1 MGFARRT
8 LVLSVAA
15 AGFGG
20 MPAGAQSYPTRPVRL
35 VSPFAPG
42 GGTDILGRIV
52 AQKFSGFFGGNM
64 IVENR
69 AGAGG
74 NVGAQSVARAEPDGY
89 TLLMAVN
96 SYAINANVHRSV
108 PFDLR
113 RDFAPI
119 GMVATSPF
127 VLVVHPSLPVRTVQ
141 ELVEHA
147 KAHPGRLNYGSAGLA
162 TAPHI
167 AGELFKLMTG
177 TDMRHVPYQG
187 SGPNVT
193 GLLRGDVHVS
203 AISLNS
209 VEGFLG
215 TDQMRPIAVMSRTRQ
230 PRLPDVPTVAESGL
244 PGFEIDLWYAMLAPR
259 DTPKE
264 IVAKLNNDLK
274 QALEAA
280 DLRDRLLAQGFTPVY
295 STPAELADIIDRDL
309 ARWKDVTERIN
320 LKMN

>member
-1 MGFARRT
+1 MRITRRT
-8 LVLSVAA
+8 LVASATTAA
-15 AGFGG
+15 LIGK
-20 MPAGAQSYPTRPVRL
+20 PAGAQSYPVRPVRL

-42 GGTDILGRIV
+42 GGTDILGRIM
-52 AQKFSGFFGGNM
+52 AQKFSEFFGGNM

-74 NVGAQSVARAEPDGY
+74 NIGAQSVAKAEPDGY

-96 SYAINANVHRSV
+96 SYVINANVHRSV
-108 PFDLR
+108 PFDMR

-141 ELVEHA
+141 ELIDYA
-147 KAHPGRLNYGSAGLA
+147 KARPGELNYGSAGLA

-167 AGELFKLMTG
+167 GMELFKLMTG
-177 TDMRHVPYQG
+177 TDMRHVTYQG

-193 GLLRGDVHVS
+193 GLLRGDVQVS

-215 TDQMRPIAVMSRTRQ
+215 TDQMRMIAVMSPTRQ
-230 PRLPDVPTVAESGL
+230 PRFPDIPTVAESV
-244 PGFEIDLWYAMLAPR
+244 PGFEVDLWYAMLAPR

-264 IVAKLNNDLK
+264 IVAKLSADLK
-274 QALEAA
+274 RALESP
-280 DLRDRLLAQGFTPVY
+280 DLRDSMPTAGFTPAY
-295 STPAELADIIDRDL
+295 STPEELSRIIESDL
-309 ARWKDVTERIN
+309 ARWKDVIERIG
-320 LKMN
+320 LKVN

>member
-1 MGFARRT
+1 MRTTRRT
-8 LVLSVAA
+8 LVLSASAA
-15 AGFGG
+15 VLGVT
-20 MPAGAQSYPTRPVRL
+20 PARAQPYPARPVRL

-52 AQKFSGFFGGNM
+52 AQKFSEFFGGNM

-74 NVGAQSVARAEPDGY
+74 NVGAQSVAKAEPDGY

-96 SYAINANVHRSV
+96 SYVINANVHRSV

-127 VLVVHPSLPVRTVQ
+127 ALVVHPSLPVHTVQ
-141 ELVEHA
+141 ELIAYA
-147 KAHPGRLNYGSAGLA
+147 KLRSGELNFGSAGLA

-167 AGELFKLMTG
+167 GMELFKLMTG

-193 GLLRGDVHVS
+193 GLLRGDVQVS

-209 VEGFLG
+209 IEGFMG
-215 TDQMRPIAVMSRTRQ
+215 TDQMRMIAVMSPARL
-230 PRLPDVPTVAESGL
+230 PRLPDIPTVAESV
-244 PGFEIDLWYAMLAPR
+244 PGFEVDLWYAMLAPR
-259 DTPKE
+259 QTHKE
-264 IVAKLNNDLK
+264 IVAKLSADLK
-274 QALEAA
+274 RALESP
-280 DLRDRLLAQGFTPVY
+280 DLRDGMPAKGFTPAY
-295 STPAELADIIDRDL
+295 STPEELSRIIESDL
-309 ARWKDVTERIN
+309 ARWKDVVERIG
-320 LKMN
+320 LKAS

>member
-1 MGFARRT
+1 MGIARRT

-15 AGFGG
+15 AGLGG
-20 MPAGAQSYPTRPVRL
+20 TPAGAQSYPTRPVRL

-52 AQKFSGFFGGNM
+52 AQKFSEFFGGNM

-74 NVGAQSVARAEPDGY
+74 NIGAQSVARAEPDGY

-113 RDFAPI
+113 RDFTPI

-127 VLVVHPSLPVRTVQ
+127 ALVVHPSLPVRTVQ
-141 ELVEHA
+141 ELVEYA

-193 GLLRGDVHVS
+193 GLLRGDVQVS

-244 PGFEIDLWYAMLAPR
+244 PGFEVDLWYAMLAPR

-264 IVAKLNNDLK
+264 IVAKLSNDLK
-274 QALEAA
+274 RALESA
-280 DLRDRLLAQGFTPVY
+280 DLRDRLPAQGFTPAY
-295 STPAELADIIDRDL
+295 STPTELADIIDRDL
-309 ARWKDVTERIN
+309 VRWKDITERIN